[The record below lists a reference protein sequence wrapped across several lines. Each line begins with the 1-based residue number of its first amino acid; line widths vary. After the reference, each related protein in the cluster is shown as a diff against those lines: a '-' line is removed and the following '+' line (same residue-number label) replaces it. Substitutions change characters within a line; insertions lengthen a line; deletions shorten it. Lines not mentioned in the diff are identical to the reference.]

1 MSDISTPC
9 ATQNPLDTVKRLAE
23 FLEKP
28 ATPEFCAE
36 VVEACSFKKQKES
49 EEALQQSEAAMK
61 FYRKGR

>member
-28 ATPEFCAE
+28 ATPEFCAK

-49 EEALQQSEAAMK
+49 EEADDKLQAM

>member
-9 ATQNPLDTVKRLAE
+9 ATQNPLGTVKRLAE

-28 ATPEFCAE
+28 ATPGLCAE

-61 FYRKGR
+61 FYRKGG

>member
-9 ATQNPLDTVKRLAE
+9 STQNPLDTVKRLAE

-49 EEALQQSEAAMK
+49 EESLDESQAALK

>member
-9 ATQNPLDTVKRLAE
+9 STQNPLDTVKRLAE

-49 EEALQQSEAAMK
+49 EEADEKLQAM

>member
-28 ATPEFCAE
+28 ATPECAE

-49 EEALQQSEAAMK
+49 EEADEKLQAM

>member
-9 ATQNPLDTVKRLAE
+9 STQNPLDTVKRLAE

-49 EEALQQSEAAMK
+49 EEADDKVQAM

>member
-28 ATPEFCAE
+28 ATPEFCAK
-36 VVEACSFKKQKES
+36 VVDACSFKKQKES
-49 EEALQQSEAAMK
+49 EEADDKLQTM